1 MSDVEDRAE
10 QAKGRAKQ
18 AVGDL
23 TDNDDLK
30 REGTL
35 DKAAGTAKEKIGDAK
50 DKIDDAVDSVKDKVS
65 RD

>member
-1 MSDVEDRAE
+1 MGMNQDE
-10 QAKGRAKQ
+10 AKGRVKQ

-30 REGTL
+30 SEGKA
-35 DKAAGTAKEKIGDAK
+35 DKAVGKTKGVLNDAENK
-50 DKIDDAVDSVKDKVS
+50 AEQLVDKVRDAVD

>member
-1 MSDVEDRAE
+1 MAVNSDD
-10 QAKGRAKQ
+10 AKGRVKQ

-30 REGTL
+30 REGKKDSAAGKAKEVIKDAG
-35 DKAAGTAKEKIGDAK
+35 DKAEQLV
-50 DKIDDAVDSVKDKVS
+50 DKVRDAVD